1 MKQKEYRLIDQ
12 YLRQINQL
20 IGFAPLLSGG
30 VGGGGLPLYPT
41 PSPNGRGA
49 LLIRRE
55 LKTIERSARDIFN
68 SRNKF
73 TSKARLLSY
82 MPKNGEGIDR

>member
-1 MKQKEYRLIDQ
+1 MTQ

-30 VGGGGLPLYPT
+30 AGGGGLPLSPS
-41 PSPNGRGA
+41 PSPNGRGE

-55 LKTIERSARDIFN
+55 LKIIAQSARDIFN
-68 SRNKF
+68 SSNKF
-73 TSKARLLSY
+73 TLKANCLSQRS
-82 MPKNGEGIDR
+82 KNGEGIVVMDLVK